1 MEVGPGELVR
11 AAAQG
16 DQAAWNALVERF
28 AALVWSVTRAHR
40 LNNADAADVSQ
51 TTWLRLV
58 EHLGRLRDPD
68 RVAGWLATTARN
80 ECLRVIRKAGRQI
93 PTGDDQDFDGIDIT
107 DTAPELPVLAAER
120 DKGLWHTF
128 ATLPPRC
135 QTLLRLLMTDPP
147 TAYDDIAAAL
157 DMPVGSIGPTR
168 GRCLENLRQRLVRAG
183 ITTDPTGSV
192 ERGG

>member
-1 MEVGPGELVR
+1 MEISPGELVR

-28 AALVWSVTRAHR
+28 AALVWSVPRAHR

-93 PTGDDQDFDGIDIT
+93 PTGDDQDFDGINIT

-120 DKGLWHTF
+120 DKELWHTF

-147 TAYDDIAAAL
+147 PAYDDIAAAL

-168 GRCLENLRQRLVRAG
+168 GRCLENLRQHLVRAG

-192 ERGG
+192 GRGG